1 MGHTLKI
8 GKNTS
13 GDKYSIMDQ
22 EKFAEDGLQK
32 VWSVADHIT
41 SNFFKG
47 CLPQIL
53 LGLFLNTLRQ
63 VSMYLWVCI
72 INHYENEDDNEK

>member
-41 SNFFKG
+41 SNFLKAVFRKFY
-47 CLPQIL
+47 LVYSW
-53 LGLFLNTLRQ
+53 TLRQ